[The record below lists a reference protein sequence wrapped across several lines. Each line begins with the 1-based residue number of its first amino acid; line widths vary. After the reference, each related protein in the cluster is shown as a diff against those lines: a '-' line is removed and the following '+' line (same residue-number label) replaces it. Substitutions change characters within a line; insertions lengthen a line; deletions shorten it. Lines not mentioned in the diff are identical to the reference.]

1 MSQDAERPQ
10 PRGIV
15 AAALRINDVT
25 LSMPAPARH
34 GDLFAALVGLGIK
47 LSECGPVDQGFLDHR
62 GLYLSRF
69 TAKIVA
75 YQFGQVSRESLEAMP
90 ELYSEDVW

>member
-1 MSQDAERPQ
+1 MSAGEGDRPQ

-34 GDLFAALVGLGIK
+34 GDLFAALVGLGIDIRK
-47 LSECGPVDQGFLDHR
+47 VHIDQGFLDHR
-62 GLYLSRF
+62 GLYLSR
-69 TAKIVA
+69 TSAKIVA
-75 YQFGQVSRESLEAMP
+75 NRFGQVSRESLERMP

>member
-1 MSQDAERPQ
+1 MVEESRPQ

-34 GDLFAALVGLGIK
+34 GDLFAALVGLGIDIHNVDH
-47 LSECGPVDQGFLDHR
+47 VDQGFLDHR
-62 GLYLSRF
+62 GLYLSR
-69 TAKIVA
+69 TSAKIVA
-75 YQFGQVSRESLEAMP
+75 NRFGQVTRGSLERMP
-90 ELYSEDVW
+90 ELYSEDIW

>member
-1 MSQDAERPQ
+1 MRRDADRPQ

-34 GDLFAALVGLGIK
+34 GDLFAALVGLGIDIHNVDH
-47 LSECGPVDQGFLDHR
+47 VDQGFLDHR
-62 GLYLSRF
+62 GLYLSR
-69 TAKIVA
+69 TSAKIVA
-75 YQFGQVSRESLEAMP
+75 NRFGQVTRESLERMP
-90 ELYSEDVW
+90 ELYSEDIW

>member
-1 MSQDAERPQ
+1 MRGDADRPR

-15 AAALRINDVT
+15 AAALRIKDVT

-34 GDLFAALVGLGIK
+34 GDLFAALVGIGIDIH
-47 LSECGPVDQGFLDHR
+47 EVGEIDQGFLDHR
-62 GLYLSRF
+62 GLYLSR
-69 TAKIVA
+69 TSAKIVA
-75 YQFGQVSRESLEAMP
+75 NRFGQVSRESLERMP